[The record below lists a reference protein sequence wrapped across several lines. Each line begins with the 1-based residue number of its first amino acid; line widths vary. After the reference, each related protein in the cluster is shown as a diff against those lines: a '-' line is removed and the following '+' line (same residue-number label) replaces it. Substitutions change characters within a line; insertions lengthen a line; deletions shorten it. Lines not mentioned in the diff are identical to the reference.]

1 MPYKFTPY
9 LHTNQSYYGPKGN
22 LSSWE
27 HANRLFVDNNMEF
40 APKVAFLYHVSFV
53 INPAARSLLPSTF
66 ATSGLGVNEIG
77 LLAKTATLPKF
88 QPQVETLN
96 RYNQKKNIQTKI
108 VYDPVTIQLHDDKKS
123 LTSSLL
129 QAYYKYYFVDG
140 NYSARPSGYNP
151 NNTYSSGL
159 SRYGLDAR
167 IPQKHFFKEIHI
179 SQLSR
184 GVYNRYTLVNPILS
198 KFDHDDLDYSDGN
211 KALANTITIQYEAV
225 FTSAGKVTEG
235 SPDSFGEIRYD
246 KKPSSLNTNLLQ
258 TDYDN
263 LESGNTFDIEDE
275 RYKNRTTEN
284 NFLNKLTQD
293 HMRNVFDNR
302 SYEGYRRNNFSTT
315 QPLKNKSANISGI
328 QNLLFAKTSNNFLD
342 SEAKLKSKTNQ
353 VVNNSIS
360 RLQQNPA
367 LLESARKV
375 LYRKE
380 FQSNGNAGSISEA
393 DAEYELRKNDKNFI
407 SNLDNKLGL

>member
-9 LHTNQSYYGPKGN
+9 LNTNQSYYGPKGN

-27 HANRLFVDNNMEF
+27 HASRLFVDNNMEF

-53 INPAARSLLPSTF
+53 INPAAKSLLPSTF
-66 ATSGLGVNEIG
+66 ASSGLGVSEIG

-151 NNTYSSGL
+151 NNTYSGGL

-198 KFDHDDLDYSDGN
+198 KFDHDDLDYSESN

-235 SPDSFGEIRYD
+235 SPDNFGEVRYD
-246 KKPSSLNTNLLQ
+246 EKPSSLNTNLLQ

-284 NFLNKLTQD
+284 AFLNKLTQD
-293 HMRNVFDNR
+293 HLRKVFDNR
-302 SYEGYRRNNFSTT
+302 SYEGYRQNNFSVNK
-315 QPLKNKSANISGI
+315 PLRNKLANIGGI

-342 SEAKLKSKTNQ
+342 NEAKLKSKTNQ
-353 VVNNSIS
+353 VINNSVS

-380 FQSNGNAGSISEA
+380 FQSNGNAGSIAEA
-393 DAEYELRKNDKNFI
+393 DAEYELRKNDTDFL